1 MGVKITIFE
10 PHFEGAQIGPASI
23 GGETDDER
31 EQDGESDESGG
42 SKSRFVMLL
51 QGATVF
57 VVMFVGLWVL
67 LSRLLSEDDQSDS

>member
-23 GGETDDER
+23 GTEADEER
-31 EQDGESDESGG
+31 EQEDDSEESAG
-42 SKSRFVMLL
+42 SKSRFVTLL